1 MTEGLN
7 IGLWLAVLASGVY
20 HGINPGMGWPLAVAA
35 GLMERRQSALLS
47 ALGPLAGGHF
57 LAMTVILLPFGMLTA
72 LQYWSHEIRLAAAVI
87 VICAGLLLL
96 VYRRHPRFLARIPPS
111 ELGLWSFAV
120 ATAHGA
126 GLMLVPMYL
135 GLCTSQPSPFS
146 DHSSAMPVIAN
157 NLCLAVLVAAAH
169 ATALLATGGLA
180 AWLTYRYFGVRILSK
195 AWINVD
201 ALWAGSLVAVGVV
214 AAAGSL

>member
-1 MTEGLN
+1 MSESLN
-7 IGLWLAVLASGVY
+7 AGLWLAVIASGVY

-35 GLMERRQSALLS
+35 GLMERRQSALFS

-57 LAMTVILLPFGMLTA
+57 LAMTVVLLPFGMLTA
-72 LQYWSHEIRLAAAVI
+72 LQYWSHEIRLVAALI
-87 VICAGLLLL
+87 VICAGLLLF
-96 VYRRHPRFLARIPPS
+96 VYRRHPRFLARIPPT

-135 GLCTSQPSPFS
+135 GLCTTKPSS
-146 DHSSAMPVIAN
+146 IVDHDAATSIIAN
-157 NLCLAVLVAAAH
+157 NLGLAVLVAAAH
-169 ATALLATGGLA
+169 ATAMLAAGGLA
-180 AWLTYRYFGVRILSK
+180 AWLTYRYFGLRVLSK

-201 ALWAGSLVAVGVV
+201 ALWAGSLIAVGLV
-214 AAAGSL
+214 AAAGSF